1 MLKKILGN
9 KKILADVILVAA
21 LLVIALSVF
30 LVISL
35 TQKEG
40 AYAVVTVN
48 GEEIA
53 RYSLAVDGE
62 YAIGDTNVLVIK
74 GGEAYMTYA
83 DCPDGLCIG
92 QGRIS
97 MTGQRIVCLPNK
109 VMVEIIGSEEEI
121 LG

>member
-48 GEEIA
+48 GEEVA
-53 RYSLAVDGE
+53 RYSLALDGE

-92 QGRIS
+92 QGKIS